1 MGERVA
7 YSIIIPAYLEEENLR
22 VLLPRLTAVAANLPG
37 PAEIVIVETAEPLDN
52 TAAVCREY
60 GVRCVNRRSTN
71 SFGDAVRTGI
81 AEARGEWTIFM
92 DADGSHA
99 PEFIPQLLAETPHN
113 DVVIASRYVRGGNT
127 DNSALLV
134 LMSRVLN
141 WTYSIVLNIDCAD
154 VSNSFKVYRSDLLKR
169 LNLRCDNFDVVEEI
183 LLRVL
188 RQNANVKVKEIPFT
202 FRSRMF
208 GRTKRNLLL
217 FMFTY
222 LYTIIRLRFFS
233 TFERRDDRGGTP

>member
-1 MGERVA
+1 MSEGVA
-7 YSIIIPAYLEEENLR
+7 YSIVIPSYLEEENLR
-22 VLLPRLTAVAANLPG
+22 VLLPRLTAVASKLPG
-37 PAEIVIVETAEPLDN
+37 SAEIVIVDTAQPLDN
-52 TAAVCREY
+52 TAAVCSEHGARY
-60 GVRCVNRRSTN
+60 VNRRTTN

-81 AEARGEWTIFM
+81 DEARGEWTIFM

-99 PEFIPQLLAETPHN
+99 PEFIPNLLAEIPAN

-134 LMSRVLN
+134 FMSRVLN

-154 VSNSFKVYRSDLLKR
+154 VSNSFKVYRTGLLKR
-169 LNLRCDNFDVVEEI
+169 LHLRCHNFDIVEEI

-188 RQNANVKVKEIPFT
+188 RQNRGLRIKEIPFT

-208 GRTKRNLLL
+208 GRTKRNLVL
-217 FMFTY
+217 FMLTY
-222 LYTIIRLRFFS
+222 LFTMIRLRFFS
-233 TFERRDDRGGTP
+233 TFDDGGKK